1 MPHHKIFG
9 CFMIEIFLFTFDVWI
24 QSHYHEN
31 IKFARSL
38 SENFKFSE
46 NFCIKIPSVSP
57 HNLVLNFL
65 ASSSI
70 EFFPLLL
77 SLPHSL
83 YFFSRYAWEWIFFM
97 YHKMRLSEHIYGL
110 KIHPFFMRKTFF
122 SSFHSILFFLYV
134 SMSNHCCYLRRKIV
148 KKKKK
153 EREREAIW

>member
-46 NFCIKIPSVSP
+46 NFCIKIPSVSL

-122 SSFHSILFFLYV
+122 FFL
-134 SMSNHCCYLRRKIV
+134 SLNSFFFCTFQCQIIV
-148 KKKKK
+148 
-153 EREREAIW
+153 AI